1 LASIARQ
8 GMVTCPRWGFSTLS
22 RWTQQDRRKP
32 EKPAAQSDLERE
44 VARLRKENRLLREER
59 DILGPVLI
67 YLAPPVSVIF
77 RQRQAILRRQ
87 GGPFSSRINAAMAE
101 NGEIPK
107 GRGAFWQ
114 AIRVFRLPIN
124 QIAASKHPD
133 CLPKW
138 ARAGGAR

>member
-1 LASIARQ
+1 MTDKPKR
-8 GMVTCPRWGFSTLS
+8 PRDANQFAKFIVDVATG
-22 RWTQQDRRKP
+22 DPDP
-32 EKPAAQSDLERE
+32 ETVKDETDQSAKSKGQR
-44 VARLRKENRLLREER
+44 
-59 DILGPVLI
+59 LGPVLI